1 MRLETLSKELV
12 QYMSSSA
19 NPQKIVENLFWK
31 CIDQID
37 NDIFDLI
44 GDDDITTQIK
54 KHIIPTSN
62 NFITLVEDLDQKY
75 FEAEDN
81 KLIDL
86 SFQYFRLA
94 RLMASLDY
102 LQKPDD
108 SSNLY
113 EAAYEALMSI
123 QDPDTVLIQMLSE

>member
-1 MRLETLSKELV
+1 
-12 QYMSSSA
+12 MSSSA
-19 NPQKIVENLFWK
+19 NQQKIVENLFWK
-31 CIDQID
+31 CIVQID

-75 FEAEDN
+75 F
-81 KLIDL
+81 
-86 SFQYFRLA
+86 RLV

-102 LQKPDD
+102 LQKPDA

-123 QDPDTVLIQMLSE
+123 QDPDIVLIQMLSE